1 MKKSLCLLLLCL
13 LLCQLCACGAAPE
26 TEAPTQSVQR
36 SCDVDLDDLNQA
48 LRYSGVNDIL
58 QNPENYVGKTIKV
71 TGYFYIYEADI
82 RNVYAC
88 LVPDPTE
95 CCASGLEFRLA
106 GEHAFPDD
114 YPPADTEIT
123 VIGTLGTYSD
133 DEGENYAYELQNAE
147 LVS

>member
-71 TGYFYIYEADI
+71 TGLIQPGSQNPAGQGDRFVLVDLEDESATVAVMCDEALSDETVADGAKVVLTGNLVDSGKFAAT
-82 RNVYAC
+82 NVA
-88 LVPDPTE
+88 
-95 CCASGLEFRLA
+95 LE
-106 GEHAFPDD
+106 G
-114 YPPADTEIT
+114 
-123 VIGTLGTYSD
+123 
-133 DEGENYAYELQNAE
+133 
-147 LVS
+147 